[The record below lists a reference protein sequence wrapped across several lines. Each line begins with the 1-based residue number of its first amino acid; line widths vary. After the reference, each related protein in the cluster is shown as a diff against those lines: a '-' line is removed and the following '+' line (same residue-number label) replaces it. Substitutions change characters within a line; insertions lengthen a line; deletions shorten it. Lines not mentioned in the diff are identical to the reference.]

1 MLPPATHTKPAAA
14 CSSHTMKNTRKEVY
28 HMLESI
34 AILREIF
41 REQREHEEGLMFRNP
56 SVPFWYNWLI
66 AGLIVALFVSF
77 VIWGID
83 IHTRHRAEEMT
94 ATALASWQQEQTVQD
109 EQARSSQEYVLDQE
123 ATAVAKAFYGID
135 KFVEIYKYDDSDL
148 ETYAR
153 CMFNRAESGDLI
165 RVISE
170 PNQFTGYSDSN
181 QVLANY
187 KQLALR
193 LVTEWH
199 EETVKPCNTNFLF
212 AELTPDGIFL
222 KQDLRAGP
230 YDRRWHA

>member
-1 MLPPATHTKPAAA
+1 
-14 CSSHTMKNTRKEVY
+14 MK
-28 HMLESI
+28 ESI
-34 AILREIF
+34 AILQEIF
-41 REQREHEEGLMFRNP
+41 REQREQEEELMFRNP

-77 VIWGID
+77 AIWGID

-94 ATALASWQQEQTVQD
+94 ATALASWQNEQVVQD
-109 EQARSSQEYVLDQE
+109 EQAKSSQEYVIDLE

-135 KFVEIYKYDDSDL
+135 RFVELYKYDESDL

-153 CMFNRAESGDLI
+153 CMFNRAENGSLI
-165 RVISE
+165 DEIAK
-170 PNQFTGYSDSN
+170 PNQFVGYSEQN
-181 QVLANY
+181 QLIADY

-193 LVTEWH
+193 LVREWH
-199 EETVKPCNTNFLF
+199 EETVRPCNTNFLF

-222 KQDLRAGP
+222 KQDLHAGP

>member
-1 MLPPATHTKPAAA
+1 M
-14 CSSHTMKNTRKEVY
+14 NQ
-28 HMLESI
+28 SI
-34 AILREIF
+34 AIIKEIF
-41 REQREHEEGLMFRNP
+41 REQREHEEELMFRNP

-77 VIWGID
+77 AIWGID

-94 ATALASWQQEQTVQD
+94 ATALASWQNEQVIQD
-109 EQARSSQEYVLDQE
+109 EQAKSSQEYVIDLE

-135 KFVEIYKYDDSDL
+135 RFVELYKYDESDL

-153 CMFNRAESGDLI
+153 CMFNRAENGSLI
-165 RVISE
+165 DEIAK
-170 PNQFTGYSDSN
+170 PNQFVGYSEQN
-181 QVLANY
+181 QLIADY

-193 LVTEWH
+193 LVREWH
-199 EETVKPCNTNFLF
+199 EETVRPCNTNFLF

-222 KQDLRAGP
+222 KQDLHAGP

>member
-1 MLPPATHTKPAAA
+1 
-14 CSSHTMKNTRKEVY
+14 MKD
-28 HMLESI
+28 SI
-34 AILREIF
+34 AILQEIF
-41 REQREHEEGLMFRNP
+41 REQREQEEELMFRNP

-77 VIWGID
+77 AIWGID

-94 ATALASWQQEQTVQD
+94 ATALASWQNEQVVQD
-109 EQARSSQEYVLDQE
+109 EQAKSSQEYVIDQE

-135 KFVEIYKYDDSDL
+135 RFVELYKYDEKDL

-153 CMFNRAESGDLI
+153 CMFNRAENGSLI
-165 RVISE
+165 DEIAK
-170 PNQFTGYSDSN
+170 PNQFVGYSEQN
-181 QVLANY
+181 QLIADY

-193 LVTEWH
+193 LVREWH
-199 EETVKPCNTNFLF
+199 EETVRPCNTNFLF

-222 KQDLRAGP
+222 KQDLHAGP